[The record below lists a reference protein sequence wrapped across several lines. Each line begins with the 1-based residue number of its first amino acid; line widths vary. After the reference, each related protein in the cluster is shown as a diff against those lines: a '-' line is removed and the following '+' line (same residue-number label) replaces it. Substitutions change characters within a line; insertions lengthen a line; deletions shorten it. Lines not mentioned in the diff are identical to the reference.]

1 MPGPRDTRARK
12 APRQDRSRET
22 VEAILDATARSLVR
36 QGFAGTTTN
45 HVAALAGV
53 SVGSLYQYY
62 PNKAALLFRLH
73 ELESADTGALIDRI
87 LGDARR
93 PPRKRLHA
101 AVRGFFATEAA
112 EAPLRRALALA
123 DVHFRASPEFAAIE
137 RGAVEQIRRFLCEA
151 QPERSGRRE
160 FDARFV
166 ATVLSGVAE
175 SITSQ
180 GIEGRALAHWADACS
195 AMLCAHLG
203 LG

>member
-1 MPGPRDTRARK
+1 MPRKIAVKPRKR
-12 APRQDRSRET
+12 PRQARSRET
-22 VEAILDATARSLVR
+22 EAVILQAAARVLAE
-36 QGFAGTTTN
+36 QGPAAFNTN
-45 HVAALAGV
+45 RVAERAGV

-93 PPRKRLHA
+93 PPRKRLYA

-137 RGAVEQIRRFLCEA
+137 RGAVEQIRLFLCEA

-180 GIEGRALAHWADACS
+180 GIEGRALARWADACS

-203 LG
+203 LA